1 MLSKWSREFDDPIE
15 LPDGRMLF
23 TLHDAATYITE
34 LPKKEAAAPEWQTA
48 IETLM
53 RAAERGWPVMLARI
67 SVLLALNRGR
77 VREFNPSRKD
87 PHWGRRK
94 LKSKPPPE
102 AALPDER

>member
-15 LPDGRMLF
+15 LSDGRVLF
-23 TLHDAATYITE
+23 TLHDAATYITG
-34 LPKKEAAAPEWQTA
+34 LPKKEAAEPEWQTA

-67 SVLLALNRGR
+67 SVLLALNRGH
-77 VREFNPSRKD
+77 VREFNSSRKD

-94 LKSKPPPE
+94 LKRD
-102 AALPDER
+102 L